1 MNNLP
6 LILAFD
12 TSCDDTS
19 VAVLRGPRVLS
30 SVVSSQVDIH
40 AQWGGVV
47 PDIARREHE
56 KNIPMVFEEALKK
69 AKVNIKD
76 IEYVAC
82 TYGPGLAIDLEV
94 GLNYAKDLAI
104 KHSKP
109 FIPVNHM
116 EGHLLSGLLENSKGK
131 AFTKDVEEA
140 KEEART
146 EMKRETVGGFSKG
159 LFPALGLLIS
169 GKHTELIYVEE
180 IGKYEKLGQTLDDAV
195 GEAFDKVGRILNFGY
210 PGGPTLTEFAK
221 KGKPGK
227 IDFPVPMK
235 NSGDLSFSYSGL
247 KTAALYKSK
256 ELREGSRKDKEWVY
270 DFCRGFLD
278 AIIESLIFKL
288 ELAIQENTDVKS
300 VFVGGG
306 VFNSEEILRSVG
318 RVVRSYDLK
327 YVYPSKEYRGDNAAM
342 VGLVGYYKTLKGEI
356 LKEDKEIKDM
366 DREPRL
372 SL

>member
-1 MNNLP
+1 MNSQP
-6 LILAFD
+6 LILSFD

-19 VAVLRGPRVLS
+19 VAVLRGRRVLS

-56 KNIPMVFEEALKK
+56 KNIPMVYEQALKK
-69 AKVNIKD
+69 AKTTIDDV
-76 IEYVAC
+76 EYIVA
-82 TYGPGLAIDLEV
+82 TQGPGLAIDLEV
-94 GLNYAKDLAI
+94 GLNFAKDLAI

-131 AFTKDVEEA
+131 SFTKDVEDA
-140 KEEART
+140 KEG
-146 EMKRETVGGFSKG
+146 EMIEQE
-159 LFPALGLLIS
+159 LLPALGLLIS

-180 IGKYEKLGQTLDDAV
+180 IGKYKKLGQTLDDAV

-221 KGKPGK
+221 KGKSGV
-227 IDFPVPMK
+227 IEFPIPMK
-235 NSGDLSFSYSGL
+235 NSNDLNFSYSGL
-247 KTAALYKSK
+247 KTSALYKSK
-256 ELREGSRKDKEWVY
+256 ELREEGRKEKEWVY

-278 AIIESLIFKL
+278 SIIESLLIKL
-288 ELAIQENTDVKS
+288 ELAIQEYGDVRS

-306 VFNSEEILRSVG
+306 VFNSEEILRDIG
-318 RVVRSYDLK
+318 RVVRTYGLK
-327 YVYPSKEYRGDNAAM
+327 YIYPAKEYRGDNAAM
-342 VGLVGYYKTLKGEI
+342 VGLAGYYKIGGVEI
-356 LKEDKEIKDM
+356 LKENDEIKEV

>member
-1 MNNLP
+1 MEHTKP

-40 AQWGGVV
+40 AKWGGVV

-56 KNIPMVFEEALKK
+56 KNIPMVYEEALKK
-69 AKVNIKD
+69 AKVKIDD
-76 IEYVAC
+76 IDYIVC

-94 GLNYAKDLAI
+94 GLNFAKDLSL

-131 AFTKDVEEA
+131 SFTKDVEEA
-140 KEEART
+140 KT
-146 EMKRETVGGFSKG
+146 ENNDSGVIKDQ
-159 LFPALGLLIS
+159 LYPALGLLIS

-180 IGKYEKLGQTLDDAV
+180 IGKYKKLGQTLDDAV

-221 KGKPGK
+221 KGEAGV
-227 IDFPVPMK
+227 IDFPIPMK
-235 NSGDLSFSYSGL
+235 NSNDLNFSYSGL
-247 KTAALYKSK
+247 KTSALYKSK
-256 ELREGSRKDKEWVY
+256 ELRKEGKKEKEWVY

-278 AIIESLIFKL
+278 AVIESLTLKL
-288 ELAIQENTDVKS
+288 ELAIQEQGDVKS

-306 VFNSEEILRSVG
+306 VFNSEEILRDVG

-327 YVYPSKEYRGDNAAM
+327 YIYPGKEYRGDNAAM
-342 VGLVGYYKTLKGEI
+342 IGLVGYYKVLRGKYLERKEEI
-356 LKEDKEIKDM
+356 EKV
-366 DREPRL
+366 DRKPRL